1 MAITHSTSLASVA
14 RAMLVAGSSL
24 AAVSAFAQQ
33 PLRPPQSPPGTVTLT
48 LAEYDRLTDRAER
61 PARRPDP
68 PPIPAVVARAEA
80 AVRITGARARG
91 TFTLEGEVFH
101 TGITR
106 VLLLANATIV
116 DARVGAMSL
125 PLLREGEM
133 SVALVEGPRPF
144 SIVVDWGAD
153 VASAPGR
160 AWLAMP
166 VPIAGSV
173 RASFD
178 LPGTVAD
185 VRVEPGAI
193 TRTSTSA
200 GITRVEA
207 TLVPGSQAR
216 LTWASRQVEAPAS
229 RDVRTLADVKTLVSL
244 RDAEVR
250 LTSLV
255 DVTVLAGQPE
265 RVELT
270 VPAGFVVTGAS
281 GGTLEGTEERPGVLV
296 LRVSR
301 PGERSHQFLVS
312 LERQASAIGSLEL
325 HLPTVTGVE
334 RETGEVAVEAEGT
347 VELAVK
353 ETDVVRR
360 MDVREASAP
369 LMTLAG
375 RAVLAALRYHRR
387 APASAIVSLDVTR
400 FADAAVIAAVADR
413 AVATTL
419 VTVDGR
425 TLTEIALTMRN
436 RAQPFL
442 RVELPAGASM
452 VSAEVAG
459 ETAKLAQGPDGTR
472 VPLLRPGFRPNG
484 SYTVS
489 FVYVQSGQP
498 FAKKGRAELV
508 LPKMDIPVA
517 LVEWEMLV
525 PDRYRV
531 RRFDGNAM
539 LEPAPVSLVEGKG
552 SGVGGGVGYGNGKGV
567 GPGQG
572 GGMAGGSYAPGPG
585 QLVGQVVDASGAVL
599 PGVTIT
605 AHYKGQLLAQSVTNG
620 AGWFLLT
627 GVRQGRIALTAT
639 MAGFKTSEAVVSL
652 DVSRPTRVDLQMEQG
667 ELTETVSVAADADKP
682 EEIARKSLGDAA
694 AQASPSQ
701 NVFNLQ
707 RRVVGVLPVRIDVP
721 RAGTAYRFVRPLVL
735 DEATNVTFEYRTR

>member
-1 MAITHSTSLASVA
+1 MATTHRKTFTWITRTALV
-14 RAMLVAGSSL
+14 VAGSLVAS
-24 AAVSAFAQQ
+24 AAFAQQ

-80 AVRITGARARG
+80 VVHITGARARG

-101 TGITR
+101 AGITK
-106 VLLLANATIV
+106 VPLLSNATIV
-116 DARVGAMSL
+116 DARVGPTSL
-125 PLLREGEM
+125 PLLREGEV

-144 SIVVDWGAD
+144 SIAVDWGAD
-153 VASAPGR
+153 VTSAPGR
-160 AWLAMP
+160 AWLGMP

-173 RASFD
+173 SASFE

-185 VRVEPGAI
+185 VRVDPGAI
-193 TRTSTSA
+193 TRTSVSA

-216 LTWASRQVEAPAS
+216 LSWASRQAEAPAS
-229 RDVRTLADVKTLVSL
+229 RDVRTLADVKTIVSL
-244 RDAEVR
+244 RDAELR

-255 DVTVLAGQPE
+255 EVTVLAGQPE
-265 RVELT
+265 RVELV

-281 GGTLEGTEERPGVLV
+281 GATLDGTDERPGVLV
-296 LRVSR
+296 LRLNR
-301 PGERSHQFLVS
+301 PAERRHQFLVS
-312 LERQASAIGSLEL
+312 LERQTVATGPLEL
-325 HLPTVTGVE
+325 PLPSVSGAE

-347 VELAVK
+347 VELTVK

-360 MDVREASAP
+360 MDVREASPP
-369 LMTLAG
+369 LMSLAG
-375 RAVLAALRYHRR
+375 HAVLAALRYHRR
-387 APASAIVSLDVTR
+387 APASAIVSLDVRR

-484 SYTVS
+484 PYTVS
-489 FVYVQSGQP
+489 FVYVESGQP

-508 LPKMDIPVA
+508 LPRMDIPVA
-517 LVEWEMLV
+517 LVEWEMFV

-531 RRFDGNAM
+531 RRFEGNAM
-539 LEPAPVSLVEGKG
+539 LEPAPVLIVSGEIKDGRG
-552 SGVGGGVGYGNGKGV
+552 SGVGGGGGTGGA
-567 GPGQG
+567 GGTG
-572 GGMAGGSYAPGPG
+572 GGEYRPGPG
-585 QLVGQVVDASGAVL
+585 QIVGRVVDASGAVL
-599 PGVTIT
+599 PGATVT
-605 AHYKGQLLAQSVTNG
+605 ASHKGQPLDQAVTNG
-620 AGWFLLT
+620 AGWFILLN
-627 GVRQGRIALTAT
+627 VRAGRVTLTVS
-639 MAGFKTSEAVVSL
+639 MPGFKTTEAAVSI
-652 DVSRPTRVDLQMEQG
+652 DAKRPGRVDLRLEAG
-667 ELTETVSVAADADKP
+667 ELQETVTVSADAIES
-682 EEIARKSLGDAA
+682 EEFARKSLRDAS
-694 AQASPSQ
+694 AQAAPSQ

-721 RAGTAYRFVRPLVL
+721 RAGTEYRFVRPLVL
-735 DEATNVTFEYRTR
+735 DETTSVSFDYRTR